1 MRRPERAESRLL
13 AEGEAETLAMEA
25 SASVNSFVSLCL
37 LALCLGVEREGE
49 RPRELRGF
57 CGL

>member
-1 MRRPERAESRLL
+1 
-13 AEGEAETLAMEA
+13 MEA
-25 SASVNSFVSLCL
+25 SASVNALGSLCL
-37 LALCLGVEREGE
+37 LALCLDAERAGE